1 MDTSSSTRFK
11 TNCLVVNI
19 EESLTILKEHCKKV
33 GLDYNEV
40 ITDTTA
46 FEYSVSTTTHVVENL
61 LGNLEEEELS
71 KIKEDPSGPYL
82 SYCEWYECPLEEFQM
97 NLEEELMTAILKL
110 GWQRTKPGQSVSI
123 SLPVDKF
130 VMVHV

>member
-33 GLDYNEV
+33 GLDFNELV
-40 ITDTTA
+40 ADVSA
-46 FEYSVSTTTHVVENL
+46 FEHSVSVTTEIVEDHLKNL
-61 LGNLEEEELS
+61 AEKELLA
-71 KIKEDPSGPYL
+71 IREDPGGPYL
-82 SYCEWYECPLEEFQM
+82 SYCEWFDCPLEEFQM